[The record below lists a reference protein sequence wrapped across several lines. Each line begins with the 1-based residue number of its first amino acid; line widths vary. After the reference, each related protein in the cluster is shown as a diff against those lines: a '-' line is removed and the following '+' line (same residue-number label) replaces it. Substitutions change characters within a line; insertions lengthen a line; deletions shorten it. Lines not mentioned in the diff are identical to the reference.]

1 MIFEVL
7 IFIDTGKGWS
17 SEMLER
23 RGFDR
28 VHRSFVLYEEKKAPF
43 SSNINEVVL
52 AKERSSNEPKL
63 KVVWVDPDNEL
74 AVVVFEGC
82 ERLSMKNDVCS

>member
-1 MIFEVL
+1 MTCSNDGILTAF
-7 IFIDTGKGWS
+7 TG
-17 SEMLER
+17 
-23 RGFDR
+23 
-28 VHRSFVLYEEKKAPF
+28 VLYEEKKAPF
-43 SSNINEVVL
+43 FSNINEVVL